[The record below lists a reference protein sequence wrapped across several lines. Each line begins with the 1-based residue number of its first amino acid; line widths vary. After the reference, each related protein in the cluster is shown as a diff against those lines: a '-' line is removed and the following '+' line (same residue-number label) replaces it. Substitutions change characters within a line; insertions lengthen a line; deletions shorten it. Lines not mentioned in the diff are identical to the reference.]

1 MIPPMLALKQ
11 PPKMTDEEWWSH
23 IEKNLPLYI
32 QPKYDGIRC
41 LIDEDGYARSR
52 TLKLIRNKHIFNS
65 LNQLA
70 TASHVRG
77 QDGEILTFTFG
88 VIDNFNSVSS
98 KVMSEEGKTSFM
110 FKQFDYWN
118 RDYTFQQL
126 ENSDAIDNTEFCKT
140 IAEIKGYESLNIEKG
155 FEGSI
160 LRRPDSPYKS
170 GRVTLKEFYL
180 VALKSFVDSEATI
193 VGIEEQMENTN
204 PQTTNLLGLAQRSS
218 HLSGMKG
225 NGTLGALVC
234 KHPDFEQTFKLGT
247 GFTDK
252 QREEMYINFEEKYI
266 GKLAKFKYQAN
277 RTNKDK
283 PISPVFLGI
292 RDKEDM

>member
-52 TLKLIRNKHIFNS
+52 TLKLIRNRHIFNH
-65 LNQLA
+65 LA
-70 TASHVRG
+70 GISAIKG
-77 QDGEILTFTFG
+77 WDGEIVTYTNG
-88 VIDNFNSVSS
+88 VKDDFNTVSS
-98 KVMSEEGKTSFM
+98 KVMSEYGM
-110 FKQFDYWN
+110 PVFKYNVFDYWD
-118 RDYTFQQL
+118 RKYSFHFLD
-126 ENSDAIDNTEFCKT
+126 DADKIDWTMFCPDVETVKTQCEFN
-140 IAEIKGYESLNIEKG
+140 LLRG

-252 QREEMYINFEEKYI
+252 QREEMYMNFEEKYL

>member
-11 PPKMTDEEWWSH
+11 PPNISDDEWWSH

-41 LIDEDGYARSR
+41 LIYEDGYARSR
-52 TLKLIRNKHIFNS
+52 TLKLIRNRHIFNH
-65 LNQLA
+65 LHRYA
-70 TASHVRG
+70 KIGH
-77 QDGEILTFTFG
+77 DGELITYTNDK
-88 VIDNFNSVSS
+88 VDNFNTVSS
-98 KVMSEEGKTSFM
+98 KVMSEENISSF
-110 FKQFDYWN
+110 KYKVFDWWD
-118 RDYTFQQL
+118 RSISFDKIVISLGF
-126 ENSDAIDNTEFCKT
+126 SDTHYCESIEQILLWDKKFTD
-140 IAEIKGYESLNIEKG
+140 IGY
-155 FEGSI
+155 EGSI
-160 LRRPDSPYKS
+160 IRRPDSPYKS

-204 PQTTNLLGLAQRSS
+204 PQTTNLLGLSQRSS

-252 QREEMYINFEEKYI
+252 QREEIYINFEEKYL